1 MIEDETQRTF
11 EDYAARIQQQG
22 LSLDMYYRI
31 MGTDEKGFKE
41 QLKPEAEKKVR
52 IRLILEAIADDMK
65 VEVTEDD
72 LKEEYEAMA
81 KQYGMEVDKIK
92 ELVPDTYLSD
102 DLKMRKTLEALK
114 K

>member
-1 MIEDETQRTF
+1 
-11 EDYAARIQQQG
+11 
-22 LSLDMYYRI
+22 
-31 MGTDEKGFKE
+31 
-41 QLKPEAEKKVR
+41 
-52 IRLILEAIADDMK
+52 MK

>member
-1 MIEDETQRTF
+1 M
-11 EDYAARIQQQG
+11 
-22 LSLDMYYRI
+22 DMYYRI

-41 QLKPEAEKKVR
+41 QLRPEAEKKVR
-52 IRLILEAIADDMK
+52 IRLILEAIGSDMNI
-65 VEVTEDD
+65 EVKDEEVA
-72 LKEEYEAMA
+72 EEYEAMA

-92 ELVPDTYLSD
+92 ELVPDTYLTD